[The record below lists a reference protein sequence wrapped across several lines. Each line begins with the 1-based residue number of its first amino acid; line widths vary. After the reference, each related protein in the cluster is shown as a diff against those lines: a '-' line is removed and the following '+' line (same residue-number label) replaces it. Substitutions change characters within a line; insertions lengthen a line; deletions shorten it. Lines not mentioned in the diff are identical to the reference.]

1 MRARAYSPC
10 HFSATPWSHEV
21 IRRAPER
28 ELHRQGAQPFAS
40 ASKYFRRPPA
50 SLAGW
55 DTLRKGHCSLL
66 RCSFRRF
73 RALEGASRAA
83 RAAVEMACVMVRPA
97 RKRVAPGLDVNSHG
111 WYAEL
116 TRTHS
121 HARTL
126 NLDSASQVHPARS
139 GAAVRH
145 PRPRLRLLGSR
156 CGRSRAGQ
164 DDLLSRQLDECYRS
178 RVGRPKGRPSSLWLA
193 SG

>member
-1 MRARAYSPC
+1 M
-10 HFSATPWSHEV
+10 
-21 IRRAPER
+21 
-28 ELHRQGAQPFAS
+28 
-40 ASKYFRRPPA
+40 
-50 SLAGW
+50 
-55 DTLRKGHCSLL
+55 
-66 RCSFRRF
+66 
-73 RALEGASRAA
+73 
-83 RAAVEMACVMVRPA
+83 MVRPA
-97 RKRVAPGLDVNSHG
+97 SKRVASGLDVNSPD

-145 PRPRLRLLGSR
+145 PRPRLRPLDSSCGQSR
-156 CGRSRAGQ
+156 EGQ
-164 DDLLSRQLDECYRS
+164 DDLLSEALRGSFTS